1 MSCHVLVLIH
11 MQLLRKTLEDK
22 YFFSPHPCPRCKS
35 NACVCLQ
42 RVIQSSCL
50 SPSNSSGFTSAVR
63 NVSPLSDDQTSHQA
77 TRSLWKWF
85 SQIFSAESRFK
96 IKLMIRLVEIASIE
110 RLMNI
115 WLLLVARE
123 HLSTDGDGLEPHRC
137 VFSDAGRTL
146 IRRQRAYILVRI
158 LDELWMGFFFSLST
172 TFILKN
178 KHRSWLKF
186 SVSSRCIFF
195 PLISRLACV
204 CWNKSTTWSKWNS
217 CCKME
222 NYNFF

>member
-50 SPSNSSGFTSAVR
+50 SPSNSSGFTSTVR

-77 TRSLWKWF
+77 TRSLWKRF

-158 LDELWMGFFFSLST
+158 LDELWMGFFFLSPRLLFWKT
-172 TFILKN
+172 SIAVDW
-178 KHRSWLKF
+178 S
-186 SVSSRCIFF
+186 SVSVQDVFFF